1 MNENEQSSSWEAAT
15 VDQSVTEQVTQYE
28 QQFHQARAG
37 ANAKREANAEQ
48 VEWVESVDVTDRG
61 EPTVS
66 RGRQDYENAR
76 NGDELEPEIAGGG
89 EGEIV
94 AEEVQAA
101 GVEVQ
106 GVEAEAAQDA
116 DVPQAEPAQ
125 EGSSRLESIREQLG
139 LNNEPEREVSR
150 LDAIQATLSG
160 PSQEMER

>member
-1 MNENEQSSSWEAAT
+1 MSEQEKSTSWEAAT

-28 QQFHQARAG
+28 QQFHQARTAS
-37 ANAKREANAEQ
+37 NAKREANAEE
-48 VEWVESVDVTDRG
+48 VEWVSSTAEDYSA
-61 EPTVS
+61 ETVS
-66 RGRQDYENAR
+66 KGPQNYENAR